1 MQLDADIVETL
12 KIALPDLV
20 AVYRFGS
27 HGSASERHDSDV
39 DVAILGRRSWDRGV
53 VWDTSQ
59 QLAIKVGREVDLVD
73 LATASTVLQAQVVT
87 SGERVFCGDTA
98 YCDSYEDYILSAYA
112 RLNEERKAILSDVLS
127 RGSVYGG

>member
-1 MQLDADIVETL
+1 MQPTADIVETL
-12 KIALPDLV
+12 KLALPDLV
-20 AVYRFGS
+20 AIYQFGS

-39 DVAILGRRSWDRGV
+39 DVAILGRRPCDPGV

-59 QLAIKVGREVDLVD
+59 QLAIKLGREVDLVD

-87 SGERVFCGDTA
+87 SGERVFCGDAA